1 MKQLL
6 VSVDSCVFRMQDFEF
21 EDDDK
26 KNSETLEIGRANQ
39 VIGLP

>member
-26 KNSETLEIGRANQ
+26 KNSETLKLWKLLE
-39 VIGLP
+39 PTKW